1 VYQPYPG
8 STQMP
13 EASRPPA
20 PKSVLNAVKFM
31 YAGAAS
37 SLIGIVVDIATLSGT
52 KRAIEKKNPA
62 LSISQVN
69 TREHALLVGFIIA
82 GVIGVAV
89 WLWLARSCLGGKN
102 WARITGTVLFAIATI
117 DLLVGFGISVAG
129 VVHIYGLLVWLI
141 GLVAVIFLWRRDSSA
156 YFKPTPA

>member
-141 GLVAVIFLWRRDSSA
+141 GLCAVIFLWRRDSSA

>member
-1 VYQPYPG
+1 MYQPYPG

-20 PKSVLNAVKFM
+20 PKSVLTAVKFM

-37 SLIGIVVDIATLSGT
+37 SLIGIVVDILTLSAT

-129 VVHIYGLLVWLI
+129 AVHIYALLVWLI
-141 GLVAVIFLWRRDSSA
+141 GLGAVIFLWRRDSSA
-156 YFKPTPA
+156 YFKPAPA

>member
-1 VYQPYPG
+1 MYQPYPG

-82 GVIGVAV
+82 GVIGVAI
-89 WLWLARSCLGGKN
+89 WLWLARSCQGGKN

-117 DLLVGFGISVAG
+117 DLLVGFGISAAG
-129 VVHIYGLLVWLI
+129 AVHIYALLVWLI
-141 GLVAVIFLWRRDSSA
+141 GLGAVIFLWRRDSSA